1 MSARRSQPDKPPT
14 RLVHLTVDVTVPELS
29 ALSHAV
35 VVVTS
40 AAERAVVNAAERG
53 FRKVREAAKKHPEL
67 PIECEG
73 QR

>member
-1 MSARRSQPDKPPT
+1 MGEDVP
-14 RLVHLTVDVTVPELS
+14 LTVDVTVSELS

-53 FRKVREAAKKHPEL
+53 FRKVREAAKKHPKL
-67 PIECEG
+67 PGGCKG
-73 QR
+73 QRRTP